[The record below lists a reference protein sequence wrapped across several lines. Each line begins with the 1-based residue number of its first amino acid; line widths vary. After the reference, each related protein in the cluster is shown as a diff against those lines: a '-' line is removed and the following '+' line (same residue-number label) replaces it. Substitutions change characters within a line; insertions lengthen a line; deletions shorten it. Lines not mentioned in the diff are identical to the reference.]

1 MKAGLVGVS
10 EDIEASVVR
19 NSIGAAVEEQR
30 VPVVM
35 RRGRKREETGRMQ
48 GTGLLC
54 LRRGLVE
61 PLSER
66 LQERKNFSVFFVQM
80 WSCSI
85 NIIRPAV

>member
-1 MKAGLVGVS
+1 VRAGLVGVA

-19 NSIGAAVEEQR
+19 NSIGEAVEELQ
-30 VPVVM
+30 VSVVT

-54 LRRGLVE
+54 LRCDLVE

-66 LQERKNFSVFFVQM
+66 FQEREDL
-80 WSCSI
+80 
-85 NIIRPAV
+85 